1 MAGIYGM
8 GLIAADANLSQDV
21 VAYAAG
27 EGAFGQYVAGA
38 YDSSGDY
45 WKLTAEG
52 ELVYDGDGWLRN
64 EAGDYINAD
73 GSVTPHE
80 QGPSETTIGAGGI
93 ETGLLNILHGGEMN
107 RSYDSFTEE
116 QIAAAQRLMM
126 EAGMVHDGRVPRVRL
141 WDGKRMEQAPFVG
154 LSQLNMEKTLD
165 MQSVMQGYGE
175 TVATEVFVNLVF
187 AEANRDRLVA
197 SRIG

>member
-1 MAGIYGM
+1 
-8 GLIAADANLSQDV
+8 
-21 VAYAAG
+21 
-27 EGAFGQYVAGA
+27 
-38 YDSSGDY
+38 
-45 WKLTAEG
+45 
-52 ELVYDGDGWLRN
+52 
-64 EAGDYINAD
+64 
-73 GSVTPHE
+73 
-80 QGPSETTIGAGGI
+80 
-93 ETGLLNILHGGEMN
+93 LNILHGGETN